1 MKGQYEIV
9 KNNSLTLIFVS
20 FTKKNREYN
29 FFSFSI
35 FIRYVT
41 YNLKMRYSIHYFAI
55 LIYKITRTLLSEIP

>member
-35 FIRYVT
+35 KRKLIDRDSI
-41 YNLKMRYSIHYFAI
+41 LK
-55 LIYKITRTLLSEIP
+55 SEEIWN